1 MNAHGHDKDFVAS
14 TGGNH
19 YLFAIRPNNYPT
31 MLLAWQTKPKETFI
45 FKGEEISYEEL
56 VTMLD
61 HAEIPRIPDTEAPD
75 KPVNDLLSDVGSLL
89 EGIMVHFEDSTDALD
104 YYITP
109 VQVIERHLQKIIEKH
124 R

>member
-75 KPVNDLLSDVGSLL
+75 KPVNELMVDVKALYADVLAGFSGCSDVNLFDRYPALTIEKRL
-89 EGIMVHFEDSTDALD
+89 E
-104 YYITP
+104 
-109 VQVIERHLQKIIEKH
+109 KIIEKY